1 MIKNWL
7 EKQSDYIF
15 MMYAMTMAFGTYF
28 CMYAYRKPFT
38 VATYEGLEMWGM
50 DYKIL
55 LIIAQVLGYMLSKF
69 FGIRIISELKK
80 DHRVHLLV
88 ILILAAELAL
98 LGFAVAPFSY
108 KFIFLFLNGIPLGLI
123 WGIVFS
129 YLEGRR
135 TSEMLGVGLCASFI
149 VSSGFVKSIGKIVM
163 DDWGYSEFWMP
174 FATGVIFFLPLLI
187 FSFFLEKIPPPSAA
201 DEAEKTKRIPMTGQQ
216 RIVILKKYFFGIVW
230 LIGFYMM
237 LTGYRDFRDNFA
249 AELWEALGYG
259 NTPAVFTLSE
269 IPIAGLVLLALG
281 LTMFIRNNEKAFRIY
296 HWMLFFSTLMIGVA
310 TWLFTHGHLNPAAWM
325 ILVGL
330 GLYVCYV
337 PFNCILFDRMIA
349 VFKLE
354 GNAGFLIY
362 IADAFGYLGSV
373 SILLYKNFGQP
384 DLSWLTFFVNGSY
397 LLCIFG
403 LILISGSYVY
413 FFYQKQPKERF
424 NNK

>member
-1 MIKNWL
+1 MA
-7 EKQSDYIF
+7 
-15 MMYAMTMAFGTYF
+15 YAMTMAFGTYF

-38 VATYEGLEMWGM
+38 VATFEGMEMWGV

-55 LIIAQVLGYMLSKF
+55 LIISQVLGYMLSKF
-69 FGIRIISELKK
+69 FGIKIISELKK
-80 DHRVHLLV
+80 DNRVQLLV
-88 ILILAAELAL
+88 TLILAAELAL
-98 LGFAVAPFSY
+98 LGFAVVPLSY
-108 KFIFLFLNGIPLGLI
+108 KYLFLFLNGIPLGLI

-135 TSEMLGVGLCASFI
+135 TSEMLGAGLCASFI

-174 FATGVIFFLPLLI
+174 FVTGVIFFLPLLI
-187 FSFFLEKIPPPSAA
+187 FSFFLEKIPPPSVT
-201 DEAEKTKRIPMTGQQ
+201 DVAEKTKRIPMARAQ
-216 RIVILKKYFFGIVW
+216 RISVLKQYFLGIVL

-237 LTGYRDFRDNFA
+237 LTAYRDFRDNFA
-249 AELWEALGYG
+249 AELWESLGYG
-259 NTPAVFTLSE
+259 NTPVVFTLSE
-269 IPIAGLVLLALG
+269 IPIAVLVLLSLG
-281 LTMFIRNNEKAFRIY
+281 LTMFIRDNEKAFRIY
-296 HWMLFFSTLMIGVA
+296 HWMLFFSTLMVGVV
-310 TWLFTHGHLNPAAWM
+310 TWLFTHGQLNPAVWM
-325 ILVGL
+325 ILVGV

-349 VFKLE
+349 VFKVE

-397 LLCIFG
+397 LLCLFG
-403 LILISGSYVY
+403 LVLVGGSYVY
-413 FFYQKQPKERF
+413 FFTKKKPNGQI
-424 NNK
+424 N

>member
-413 FFYQKQPKERF
+413 FFYQKQP
-424 NNK
+424 

>member
-7 EKQSDYIF
+7 KKQSDYIF
-15 MMYAMTMAFGTYF
+15 MAYAMTMAFGTYF

-38 VATYEGLEMWGM
+38 VATFEGMEMWGV

-55 LIIAQVLGYMLSKF
+55 LIISQVLGYMLSKF
-69 FGIRIISELKK
+69 FGIKIISELKK
-80 DHRVHLLV
+80 DNRVQLLV
-88 ILILAAELAL
+88 TLILAAELAL
-98 LGFAVAPFSY
+98 LGFAVVPLSY
-108 KFIFLFLNGIPLGLI
+108 KYLFLFLNGIPLGLI

-135 TSEMLGVGLCASFI
+135 TSEMLGAGLCASFI

-174 FATGVIFFLPLLI
+174 FVTGVIFFLPLLI
-187 FSFFLEKIPPPSAA
+187 FSFFLEKIPPPSVT
-201 DEAEKTKRIPMTGQQ
+201 DVAEKTKRIPMARAQ
-216 RIVILKKYFFGIVW
+216 RISVLKQYFLGIVL

-237 LTGYRDFRDNFA
+237 LTAYRDFRDNFA
-249 AELWEALGYG
+249 AELWESLGYG
-259 NTPAVFTLSE
+259 NTPVVFTLSE
-269 IPIAGLVLLALG
+269 IPIAVLVLLSLG
-281 LTMFIRNNEKAFRIY
+281 LTMFIRDNEKAFRIY
-296 HWMLFFSTLMIGVA
+296 HWMLFFSTLMVGVV
-310 TWLFTHGHLNPAAWM
+310 TWLFTHGQLNPAVWM
-325 ILVGL
+325 ILVGV

-349 VFKLE
+349 VFKVE

-397 LLCIFG
+397 LLCLFG
-403 LILISGSYVY
+403 LVLVGGSYVY
-413 FFYQKQPKERF
+413 FFTKKKPNGQI
-424 NNK
+424 N

>member
-1 MIKNWL
+1 MIRNWL
-7 EKQSDYIF
+7 KKQSDYIF
-15 MMYAMTMAFGTYF
+15 MAYAMTMAFGTYF

-38 VATYEGLEMWGM
+38 VATFEGLEMWGM

-55 LIIAQVLGYMLSKF
+55 LIISQVLGYMLSKF
-69 FGIRIISELKK
+69 FGIKIISELKK
-80 DHRVHLLV
+80 DNRVELLV
-88 ILILAAELAL
+88 TLILAAELAL
-98 LGFAVAPFSY
+98 LGFALAPLPY

-135 TSEMLGVGLCASFI
+135 TSEMLGAGLCASFI

-163 DDWGYSEFWMP
+163 DDLGYSEFWMP
-174 FATGVIFFLPLLI
+174 FAVGVIFFLPLLI
-187 FSFFLEKIPPPSAA
+187 FSYFLEKIPPPSIA
-201 DEAEKTKRIPMTGQQ
+201 DEAEKTKRIPMK
-216 RIVILKKYFFGIVW
+216 RENRVAFIKKYFLGIAL

-237 LTGYRDFRDNFA
+237 LTAYRDFRDNFA

-259 NTPAVFTLSE
+259 NTPAIFTLSE
-269 IPIAGLVLLALG
+269 IPIAVLVLLALG
-281 LTMFIRNNEKAFRIY
+281 LTMFIRDNKKAFRIY
-296 HWMLFFSTLMIGVA
+296 HWMLFFSTLMVGVA
-310 TWLFTHGHLNPAAWM
+310 TWLFTHGQLNPAVWM
-325 ILVGL
+325 IIVGV

-349 VFKLE
+349 VFKVE

-397 LLCIFG
+397 LLCLFG
-403 LILISGSYVY
+403 LVLVGGSYVY
-413 FFYQKQPKERF
+413 FFYKK
-424 NNK
+424 KT

>member
-1 MIKNWL
+1 MIRNWL
-7 EKQSDYIF
+7 KKQSDYIF
-15 MMYAMTMAFGTYF
+15 MAYAMTMAFGTYF

-38 VATYEGLEMWGM
+38 VATFEGLEMWGM

-55 LIIAQVLGYMLSKF
+55 LIISQVLGYMLSKF
-69 FGIRIISELKK
+69 FGIKIISELKK
-80 DHRVHLLV
+80 DNRVELLV
-88 ILILAAELAL
+88 TLILAAELAL
-98 LGFAVAPFSY
+98 LGFALAPLSY

-135 TSEMLGVGLCASFI
+135 TSEMLGAGLCASFI

-163 DDWGYSEFWMP
+163 DDLGYSEFWMP
-174 FATGVIFFLPLLI
+174 FAVGVIFFLPLLI
-187 FSFFLEKIPPPSAA
+187 FSYFLEKIPPPSIA
-201 DEAEKTKRIPMTGQQ
+201 DEAEKTKRIPMK
-216 RIVILKKYFFGIVW
+216 RENRVAFIKKYFLGIAL

-237 LTGYRDFRDNFA
+237 LTAYRDFRDNFA

-259 NTPAVFTLSE
+259 NTPAIFTLSE
-269 IPIAGLVLLALG
+269 IPIAVLVLLALG
-281 LTMFIRNNEKAFRIY
+281 LTMFIRDNEKAFRIY
-296 HWMLFFSTLMIGVA
+296 HWMLFFSTLMVGVA
-310 TWLFTHGHLNPAAWM
+310 TWLFTHGQLNPAVWM
-325 ILVGL
+325 IIVGV

-349 VFKLE
+349 VFKVE

-397 LLCIFG
+397 LLCLFG
-403 LILISGSYVY
+403 LVLVGGSYVY
-413 FFYQKQPKERF
+413 FFYKK
-424 NNK
+424 KT

>member
-1 MIKNWL
+1 MIRNWL
-7 EKQSDYIF
+7 KKQSDYIF
-15 MMYAMTMAFGTYF
+15 MAYAMTMAFGTYF

-38 VATYEGLEMWGM
+38 VATFEGLEMWGM

-55 LIIAQVLGYMLSKF
+55 LIISQVLGYMLSKF
-69 FGIRIISELKK
+69 FGIKIISELKK
-80 DHRVHLLV
+80 DNRVELLV
-88 ILILAAELAL
+88 TLILAAELAL
-98 LGFAVAPFSY
+98 LGFALAPLSY

-135 TSEMLGVGLCASFI
+135 TSEMLGAGLCASFI

-163 DDWGYSEFWMP
+163 DDLGYSEFWMP
-174 FATGVIFFLPLLI
+174 FAVGVIFFLPLLI
-187 FSFFLEKIPPPSAA
+187 FSYFLEKIPPPSIA
-201 DEAEKTKRIPMTGQQ
+201 DEAEKTKRIPMK
-216 RIVILKKYFFGIVW
+216 RENRVAFIKKYFLGIAL

-237 LTGYRDFRDNFA
+237 LTAYRDFRDNFA

-259 NTPAVFTLSE
+259 NTPAIFTLSE
-269 IPIAGLVLLALG
+269 IPIAVLVLLALG
-281 LTMFIRNNEKAFRIY
+281 LTMFIRDNKKAFRIY
-296 HWMLFFSTLMIGVA
+296 HWMLFFSTLMVGVA
-310 TWLFTHGHLNPAAWM
+310 TWLFTHGQLNPAVWM
-325 ILVGL
+325 IIVGV

-349 VFKLE
+349 VFKVE

-397 LLCIFG
+397 LLCLFG
-403 LILISGSYVY
+403 LVLVGGSYVY
-413 FFYQKQPKERF
+413 FFYKK
-424 NNK
+424 KT

>member
-1 MIKNWL
+1 MA
-7 EKQSDYIF
+7 
-15 MMYAMTMAFGTYF
+15 YAMTMAFGTYF

-38 VATYEGLEMWGM
+38 VATFEGLEMWGM

-55 LIIAQVLGYMLSKF
+55 LIISQVLGYMLSKF
-69 FGIRIISELKK
+69 FGIKIISELKK
-80 DHRVHLLV
+80 DNRVELLV
-88 ILILAAELAL
+88 TLILVAELAL
-98 LGFAVAPFSY
+98 LGFALAPLPY

-135 TSEMLGVGLCASFI
+135 TSEMLGAGLCASFI

-163 DDWGYSEFWMP
+163 DDLGYSEFWMP
-174 FATGVIFFLPLLI
+174 FAVGVIFFLPLLI
-187 FSFFLEKIPPPSAA
+187 FSYFLEKIPPPSIA
-201 DEAEKTKRIPMTGQQ
+201 DEAEKTKRIPMK
-216 RIVILKKYFFGIVW
+216 REDRVAFIKKYFLGIAL

-237 LTGYRDFRDNFA
+237 LTAYRDFRDNFA

-259 NTPAVFTLSE
+259 NTPAIFTLSE
-269 IPIAGLVLLALG
+269 IPIAVLVLLALG
-281 LTMFIRNNEKAFRIY
+281 LTMFIRDNEKAFRIY
-296 HWMLFFSTLMIGVA
+296 HWMLFFSTLMVGVP
-310 TWLFTHGHLNPAAWM
+310 TWLFTHGQLNPAVWM
-325 ILVGL
+325 IIVGV

-349 VFKLE
+349 VFKVE

-397 LLCIFG
+397 LLCLFG
-403 LILISGSYVY
+403 LVLVGGSYVY
-413 FFYQKQPKERF
+413 FFYKK
-424 NNK
+424 KT

>member
-1 MIKNWL
+1 MA
-7 EKQSDYIF
+7 
-15 MMYAMTMAFGTYF
+15 YAMTMAFGTYF

-38 VATYEGLEMWGM
+38 VATFEGLEMWGM

-55 LIIAQVLGYMLSKF
+55 LIISQVLGYMLSKF
-69 FGIRIISELKK
+69 FGIKIISELKK
-80 DHRVHLLV
+80 DNRVELLV
-88 ILILAAELAL
+88 TLILVAELAL
-98 LGFAVAPFSY
+98 LGFALAPLPY

-135 TSEMLGVGLCASFI
+135 TSEMLGAGLCASFI

-163 DDWGYSEFWMP
+163 DDLGYSEFWMP
-174 FATGVIFFLPLLI
+174 FAVGVIFFLPLLI
-187 FSFFLEKIPPPSAA
+187 FSYFLEKIPPPSIA
-201 DEAEKTKRIPMTGQQ
+201 DEAEKTKRIPMK
-216 RIVILKKYFFGIVW
+216 REDRVAFIKKYFLGIAL

-237 LTGYRDFRDNFA
+237 LTAYRDFRDNFA

-259 NTPAVFTLSE
+259 NTPAIFTLSE
-269 IPIAGLVLLALG
+269 IPIAVLVLLALG
-281 LTMFIRNNEKAFRIY
+281 LTMFIRDNEKAFRIY
-296 HWMLFFSTLMIGVA
+296 HWMLFFSTLMVGVA
-310 TWLFTHGHLNPAAWM
+310 TWLFTHGQLNPAVWM
-325 ILVGL
+325 IIVGV

-349 VFKLE
+349 VFKVE

-397 LLCIFG
+397 LLCLFG
-403 LILISGSYVY
+403 LVLVGGSYVY
-413 FFYQKQPKERF
+413 FFYKK
-424 NNK
+424 KT

>member
-38 VATYEGLEMWGM
+38 VATYEGLEMWGV

>member
-1 MIKNWL
+1 MIRNWL
-7 EKQSDYIF
+7 KKQSDYIF
-15 MMYAMTMAFGTYF
+15 MAYAMTMAFGTYF

-38 VATYEGLEMWGM
+38 VATFEGLEMWGM

-55 LIIAQVLGYMLSKF
+55 LIISQVLGYMLSKF
-69 FGIRIISELKK
+69 FGIKIISELKK
-80 DHRVHLLV
+80 DNRVELLV
-88 ILILAAELAL
+88 TLILVAELAL
-98 LGFAVAPFSY
+98 LGFALAPLPY

-135 TSEMLGVGLCASFI
+135 TSEMLGAGLCASFI

-163 DDWGYSEFWMP
+163 DDLGYSEFWMP
-174 FATGVIFFLPLLI
+174 FAVGVIFFLPLLI
-187 FSFFLEKIPPPSAA
+187 FSYFLEKIPPPSIA
-201 DEAEKTKRIPMTGQQ
+201 DEAEKTKRIPMK
-216 RIVILKKYFFGIVW
+216 REDRVAFIKKYFLGIAL

-237 LTGYRDFRDNFA
+237 LTAYRDFRDNFA

-259 NTPAVFTLSE
+259 NTPAIFTLSE
-269 IPIAGLVLLALG
+269 IPIAVLVLLALG
-281 LTMFIRNNEKAFRIY
+281 LTMFIRDNEKAFRIY
-296 HWMLFFSTLMIGVA
+296 HWMLFFSTLMVGVA
-310 TWLFTHGHLNPAAWM
+310 TWLFTHGQLNPAVWM
-325 ILVGL
+325 IIVGV

-349 VFKLE
+349 VFKVE

-397 LLCIFG
+397 LLCLFG
-403 LILISGSYVY
+403 LVLVGGSYVY
-413 FFYQKQPKERF
+413 FFYKK
-424 NNK
+424 KT

>member
-7 EKQSDYIF
+7 KKQSDYIF
-15 MMYAMTMAFGTYF
+15 MAYAMTMAFGTYF

-38 VATYEGLEMWGM
+38 VATFEGMEMWGV

-55 LIIAQVLGYMLSKF
+55 LIISQVLGYMLSKF
-69 FGIRIISELKK
+69 FGIKIISELKK
-80 DHRVHLLV
+80 DNRVQLLV
-88 ILILAAELAL
+88 TLILAAELAL
-98 LGFAVAPFSY
+98 LGFAVVPLSY
-108 KFIFLFLNGIPLGLI
+108 KYLFLFLNGIPLGLI

-135 TSEMLGVGLCASFI
+135 TSEMLGAGLCASFI

-174 FATGVIFFLPLLI
+174 FVTGVIFFLPLLI
-187 FSFFLEKIPPPSAA
+187 FSFFLEKIPPPSVT
-201 DEAEKTKRIPMTGQQ
+201 DVAEKTKRIPMARAQ
-216 RIVILKKYFFGIVW
+216 RISVLKQYFLGIVL

-237 LTGYRDFRDNFA
+237 LTAYRDFRDNFA
-249 AELWEALGYG
+249 AELWESLGYG
-259 NTPAVFTLSE
+259 NTPVVFTLSE
-269 IPIAGLVLLALG
+269 IPIAVLVLLSLG
-281 LTMFIRNNEKAFRIY
+281 LTMFIRDNEKAFRIY
-296 HWMLFFSTLMIGVA
+296 HWMLFFSTLMVGVV
-310 TWLFTHGHLNPAAWM
+310 TWLFTHGQLNPAVWM
-325 ILVGL
+325 ILVGV

-349 VFKLE
+349 VFKVE

-397 LLCIFG
+397 LLCLFG
-403 LILISGSYVY
+403 LVLVSGSYVY
-413 FFYQKQPKERF
+413 FFTKKKP
-424 NNK
+424 NGLIN